1 VGSASPPG
9 PSGPQGLAGP
19 QGAAGV
25 IGPEGPPGGVGPTG
39 PQGPAGALGPRGPQG
54 PDGFAAA
61 GPQGSAGASGPF
73 GPIGPIG
80 NNGPQGSAGPTG
92 PTGPRGPQGPQGASG
107 PGGLQGPVGPQG
119 ATTTASNVTLT
130 SVGVGTPAGPAG
142 YILATNNITSNYSD
156 LRLKENIKNIDNCIE
171 KILSMTGVYFTQN
184 KLAEKFG
191 YKDYRRQIGLIAQQ
205 IHAVFPEAVSTAPF
219 DADLNGNSKSG
230 DNYLTIN
237 YDKLVPLL
245 VEAIKEQ
252 QKEIKEL
259 LQKIG

>member
-1 VGSASPPG
+1 V
-9 PSGPQGLAGP
+9 GPQGLAGP
-19 QGAAGV
+19 QGPAGV
-25 IGPEGPPGGVGPTG
+25 VGPTGPPGGVGPTG
-39 PQGPAGALGPRGPQG
+39 PQGPAGAIGPRGVQGPDGFATTGPQGPSGPIGPKGPIGLTGDNGPQGPQGLAGPTGPLGPRGPQG
-54 PDGFAAA
+54 A
-61 GPQGSAGASGPF
+61 QGA
-73 GPIGPIG
+73 
-80 NNGPQGSAGPTG
+80 Q
-92 PTGPRGPQGPQGASG
+92 GPQGPQG
-107 PGGLQGPVGPQG
+107 PQG
-119 ATTTASNVTLT
+119 VVSTTSIVTLD

-237 YDKLVPLL
+237 YNKLVPLL

-252 QKEIKEL
+252 QKEIKAL
-259 LQKIG
+259 LQQIG